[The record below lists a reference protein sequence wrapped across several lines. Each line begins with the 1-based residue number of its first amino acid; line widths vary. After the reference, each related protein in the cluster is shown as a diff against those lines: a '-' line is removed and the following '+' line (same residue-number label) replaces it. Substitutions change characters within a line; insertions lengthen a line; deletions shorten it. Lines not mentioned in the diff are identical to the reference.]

1 MSDTVGTTQRNLD
14 TLEADFSAGRL
25 HHAILMRGKNL
36 DSLERS
42 ALRIT
47 RLVLSMP
54 ESAEE
59 HPDLFH
65 LRPTGKTRRIEV
77 GATRSLI
84 ANLHRSASQGAHKIA
99 LVHEADRMKKEASN
113 AFLKTLEEP
122 PSGTF
127 ILLLTTRPYS
137 LLSTIRSRCLQARL
151 DAADSTLEDPEWLQW
166 LDAYADWI
174 RLASNREAIRRDR
187 AAPIFSANA
196 LVLRLQDILARMADE
211 TWKTRKASLPEG
223 LDDKELAAM
232 EAGIR
237 RGARSKLLTLLE
249 EKTRDV
255 AVETSSKQGL
265 PFPGLKLARVID
277 TLEQATRLLELNL
290 KEETALE
297 HFWLTSLRTW
307 SAK

>member
-1 MSDTVGTTQRNLD
+1 MSDTAGHAQSNLD
-14 TLEADFSAGRL
+14 TLEADFSSQRL
-25 HHAILMRGKNL
+25 HHAILMRGK
-36 DSLERS
+36 SLEALERG

-84 ANLHRSASQGAHKIA
+84 SNLHRTAVQGAHKIA
-99 LVHEADRMKKEASN
+99 IVHEADRMKKEASN

-122 PSGTF
+122 PAGTF
-127 ILLLTTRPYS
+127 ILLLSTRPYS
-137 LLSTIRSRCLQARL
+137 LLATIRSRCLQARVDDSAPPL
-151 DAADSTLEDPEWLQW
+151 DDPEWLEW

-174 RLASNREAIRRDR
+174 RLASDREAIRRDR
-187 AAPIFSANA
+187 AAPVFAANA
-196 LVLRLQDILARMADE
+196 LILRLQEILARMADE
-211 TWKTRKASLPEG
+211 AWKARKSSLPEG

-232 EAGIR
+232 EAGVR
-237 RGARSKLLTLLE
+237 RGARTKLLTLLE

-255 AVETSSKQGL
+255 AVETSARQGL
-265 PFPGLKLARVID
+265 PLPGRKLARVIE

>member
-1 MSDTVGTTQRNLD
+1 MSDPAGNAQRDLD
-14 TLEADFSAGRL
+14 TLEADFSNGRL
-25 HHAILMRGKNL
+25 HHAILLRGKNL
-36 DSLERS
+36 DALEGA
-42 ALRIT
+42 ALRLC

-77 GATRSLI
+77 GPTRALL
-84 ANLHRSASQGAHKIA
+84 ADLHRTANQGPHKIA

-127 ILLLTTRPYS
+127 ILLLSTRPYS
-137 LLSTIRSRCLQARL
+137 LLATIRSRCLQARVDDRGPTL
-151 DAADSTLEDPEWLQW
+151 DDPEWLQW
-166 LDAYADWI
+166 LDAYADWLN
-174 RLASNREAIRRDR
+174 LASDRDAIRRDR
-187 AAPIFSANA
+187 TAPVFAANA
-196 LVLRLQDILARMADE
+196 LILRLQNILARMATDA
-211 TWKTRKASLPEG
+211 WKIRKASLPEG
-223 LDDKELAAM
+223 LSDKELDAM
-232 EAGIR
+232 ETGVR
-237 RGARSKLLTLLE
+237 RGARVKLLTLLE
-249 EKTRDV
+249 EKTRDFTV
-255 AVETSSKQGL
+255 QTSTRRNL
-265 PFPGLKLARVID
+265 PLPGRKLARVIE
-277 TLEQATRLLELNL
+277 TLEQVTRLLELNL